1 MEEVDAIVDAGIL
14 GEPPFEVVVT
24 VEEELLSLLEMLC
37 RE

>member
-14 GEPPFEVVVT
+14 GEPPLEVVVT
-24 VEEELLSLLEMLC
+24 VEEELLSLLKTLC

>member
-1 MEEVDAIVDAGIL
+1 MEEVDAIVNAGML
-14 GEPPFEVVVT
+14 GGPPLKVVVT

>member
-14 GEPPFEVVVT
+14 GEPPLEVVVT
-24 VEEELLSLLEMLC
+24 VERELLSLLEKLS